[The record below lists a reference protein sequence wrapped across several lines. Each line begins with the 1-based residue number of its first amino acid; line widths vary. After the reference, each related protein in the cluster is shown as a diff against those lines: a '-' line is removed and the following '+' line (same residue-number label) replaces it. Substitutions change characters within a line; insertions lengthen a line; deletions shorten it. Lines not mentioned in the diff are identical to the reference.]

1 MEGTTRK
8 SKAVIFTVS
17 LFLLA
22 VVLFASWHTSSVR
35 AESLNKV
42 AIEDLNEEVATKKS
56 EIDQIRRKID
66 NYAKQISE
74 KQQEGVSLVREVDLL
89 DNRIAKNE
97 LSIKA
102 IQLEIEAVN
111 AEVRLLDEEISNLE
125 EELIRQKN
133 LLVELIRSIDEYD
146 HVLPLKVVFGADS
159 FSDVFDHL
167 EYLENVHADLRDR
180 LETAQNSRA
189 LVIAGRTSKEG
200 KRTRLN
206 ELEDGLEAEKLHLA
220 DERGAKDSILAETQA
235 SEAQFRTLLTELRQE
250 QSYIDFQ
257 IGKLQSEIEQKLA
270 AQDQDSKN
278 TGETFMSWPV
288 DRSAR
293 GISAYFHD
301 PSYPYRH
308 LFEHSGVDLPQPQ
321 GTSVLAAAPG
331 YVAWARTGSSYG
343 NYVMI
348 IHSNGLSTLYA
359 HLSRI
364 NVVADQ
370 FVARGELIGKSGGTP
385 GTQGAGLSTGA
396 HLHFEVRKNGIPV
409 NPLDYLAK

>member
-1 MEGTTRK
+1 MIEKTRK
-8 SKAVIFTVS
+8 SKAVIFTVP
-17 LFLLA
+17 LFLL
-22 VVLFASWHTSSVR
+22 VVILFASWHTSSVR
-35 AESLNKV
+35 AESLTKV
-42 AIEDLNEEVATKKS
+42 AVEDLNEEVATKKS

-66 NYAKQISE
+66 SYAKEITA
-74 KQQEGVSLVREVDLL
+74 KQLEGASLVRDVDLL

-111 AEVRLLDEEISNLE
+111 AEVRLLDEEITILE
-125 EELIRQKN
+125 SELIRQKN

-146 HVLPLKVVFGADS
+146 HVMPLKVVFGADS

-180 LETAQNSRA
+180 LENAQNSRT

-206 ELEDGLEAEKLHLA
+206 ELEDGLAEERLHLA

-235 SEAQFRTLLTELRQE
+235 SEAQYRTLLTELRQE

-257 IGKLQSEIEQKLA
+257 IGKLQSEIEKKLA
-270 AQDQDSKN
+270 AQDQTSVD
-278 TGETFMSWPV
+278 TTFMSWPV
-288 DRSAR
+288 DQSTQR
-293 GISAYFHD
+293 ISAYFHD

-308 LFEHSGVDLPQPQ
+308 LFEHSGLDLPEPR
-321 GTSVLAAAPG
+321 GTSVLAAASG
-331 YVAWARTGSSYG
+331 YVAWARTGPSYG
-343 NYVMI
+343 NYIMI
-348 IHSNGLSTLYA
+348 IHANGMSTLYA
-359 HLSRI
+359 HLSQM

-370 FVARGELIGKSGGTP
+370 FVARGDLIGRSGGVP

-409 NPLDYLAK
+409 NPLDYLTK